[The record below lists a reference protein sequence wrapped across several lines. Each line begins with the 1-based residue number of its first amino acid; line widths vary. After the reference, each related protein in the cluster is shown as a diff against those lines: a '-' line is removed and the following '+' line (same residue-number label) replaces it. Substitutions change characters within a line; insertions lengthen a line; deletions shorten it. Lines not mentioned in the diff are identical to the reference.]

1 MSHPRSSSR
10 HLGQYT
16 VRKVLP
22 PTYPSAQLESPEE
35 SEQLVPEQCVLML
48 DQVPLARSSRR
59 ISSQATAPLFE
70 SSLTGAS
77 RPRHHAHAPAQ
88 PSHLV

>member
-22 PTYPSAQLESPEE
+22 PTYPSAQLGESPEE
-35 SEQLVPEQCVLML
+35 SEQLVPEQLCL
-48 DQVPLARSSRR
+48 DVGSGTTCSFVTQDHVASHR
-59 ISSQATAPLFE
+59 TAL
-70 SSLTGAS
+70 
-77 RPRHHAHAPAQ
+77 
-88 PSHLV
+88 